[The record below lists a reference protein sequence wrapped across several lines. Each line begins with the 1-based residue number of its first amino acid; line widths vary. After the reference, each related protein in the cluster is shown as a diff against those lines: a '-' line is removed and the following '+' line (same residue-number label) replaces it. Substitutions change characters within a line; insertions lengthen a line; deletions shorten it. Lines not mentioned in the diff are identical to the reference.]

1 MIVSCSHCKIE
12 KLDSSQILQP
22 SASSQLLAI
31 IITAADTD
39 LGQFEQQHHLS
50 IELTDLI
57 KQIGKSL
64 SVE

>member
-1 MIVSCSHCKIE
+1 MFCVHIA
-12 KLDSSQILQP
+12 KLKSWTLLKILQP

-31 IITAADTD
+31 IITSADTD